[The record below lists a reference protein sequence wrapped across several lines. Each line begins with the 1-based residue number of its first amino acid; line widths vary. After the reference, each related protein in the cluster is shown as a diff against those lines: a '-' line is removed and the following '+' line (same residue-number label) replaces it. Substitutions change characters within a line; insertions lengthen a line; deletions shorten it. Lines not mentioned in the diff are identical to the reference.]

1 MHAKESLR
9 PPASSAPEAD
19 DSVVTRF
26 VDRLSVSC
34 VHGDSEDRGASV
46 RTFLVA
52 DLFCGAGGT
61 STGAYR
67 AVHAM
72 GAEIDLVAVNH
83 WDTAIAT
90 HTRGHPSARHFCIN
104 LDAANPAAIVEGGR
118 LDLLLASPEC
128 VHFSR
133 ARGGK
138 PVSDQRRASAYH
150 VQRWVT
156 ALNGEIDRI
165 LIENVR
171 EFMEWGPLLPDGRT
185 DPARKGL
192 YFFSWVNSLVA
203 MGYDWDWRVV
213 NAADFGDATTRE
225 RLMVQFV
232 RIGLGGVHWPTPT
245 HGKTI
250 KATVKPRGAMFGPVP
265 ELKPWRAAREII
277 DWHDTGRSLLDDPK
291 YQARPLSIKTRMRIA
306 RGLARFGGP
315 LAGLYIQL
323 LGIDPA
329 EVAVPAGRGQKPQ
342 PFLLSQQSGG
352 APRSADEPVSTIASA
367 GYVTVVSPFLI
378 GQHANN
384 TPKGV
389 DEAPV
394 PTIPTM
400 ARIRLIEPMLAPYYG
415 SGSGET
421 CQSIGQP
428 VPTIPTK
435 DRFALVDPLAV
446 PYGPRSEARSVAE
459 PLPTVMTRD
468 RLGVATPTAEPF
480 GLRNNA
486 HAKAKA
492 PDEPLPAPTNA
503 TSGGILPMEPF
514 IVPNFGEREGQTPR
528 VHDVAAPLPTVTGQ
542 GAGAVVRPVLIQ
554 TDQTKSNGVCA
565 RPIDA
570 PLPTVVTNQTMALVE
585 PLLSAVQTRE
595 IDPRRVVLIDGQP
608 YLLDIRFRILKNREL
623 ARAMGF
629 DDAESEYEFAGTATQ
644 ITRQIG
650 NAVCVNLA
658 AALITAILSPSPTV
672 IEAVA

>member
-1 MHAKESLR
+1 
-9 PPASSAPEAD
+9 
-19 DSVVTRF
+19 
-26 VDRLSVSC
+26 
-34 VHGDSEDRGASV
+34 
-46 RTFLVA
+46 
-52 DLFCGAGGT
+52 
-61 STGAYR
+61 
-67 AVHAM
+67 M
-72 GAEIDLVAVNH
+72 GAELDLVAINH
-83 WDTAIAT
+83 WATAIAT
-90 HTRGHPSARHFCIN
+90 HTRNHPFARHFCIN

-128 VHFSR
+128 THFSR

-171 EFMEWGPLLPDGRT
+171 EFMEWGPLLPDGRL

-203 MGYDWDWRVV
+203 MGYEWDWRVV

-232 RIGLGGVHWPTPT
+232 RIGLGGVRWPVPT
-245 HGKTI
+245 HAK
-250 KATVKPRGAMFGPVP
+250 TVKTVGTKSGAMFGPP
-265 ELKPWRAAREII
+265 PTRKPWRAAREVI
-277 DWHDTGRSLLDDPK
+277 DWQDAGRSLLDDPK
-291 YQARPLSIKTRMRIA
+291 YRARPLSIKTRMRIA

-315 LAGLYIQL
+315 LAGLYIEL

-342 PFLLSQQSGG
+342 PFLLNQQSGG

-378 GQHANN
+378 GQHTNN
-384 TPKGV
+384 IPKGV
-389 DEAPV
+389 DDAPV
-394 PTIPTM
+394 PTIPTI

-428 VPTIPTK
+428 VPTISTK

-446 PYGPRSEARSVAE
+446 PYGPRSEAPSVSE

-468 RLGVATPTAEPF
+468 RLGVATPRAERF
-480 GLRNNA
+480 VLRNNA
-486 HAKAKA
+486 YAT
-492 PDEPLPAPTNA
+492 PTEQDESPPTP
-503 TSGGILPMEPF
+503 TSAVGGGMLLMEPF
-514 IVPNFGEREGQTPR
+514 IVPNFGERKGQTPR

-542 GAGAVVRPVLIQ
+542 GAGSLVRPVLIQ
-554 TDQTKSNGVCA
+554 TDQTKGNGVCA

-570 PLPTVVTNQTMALVE
+570 PLPTVVTKQTMALVE
-585 PLLSAVQTRE
+585 PLLSAVKTGE
-595 IDPRRVVLIDGQP
+595 VDPRRVVLIDGHP
-608 YLLDIRFRILKNREL
+608 YVLDIRFRMLKNREL

-629 DDAESEYEFAGTATQ
+629 DDAESQYEFTGTATE

-650 NAVCVNLA
+650 NAVPCNLA
-658 AALITAILSPSPTV
+658 AALVAAILSPSPAV
-672 IEAVA
+672 SEAVA

>member
-1 MHAKESLR
+1 L
-9 PPASSAPEAD
+9 
-19 DSVVTRF
+19 
-26 VDRLSVSC
+26 
-34 VHGDSEDRGASV
+34 
-46 RTFLVA
+46 
-52 DLFCGAGGT
+52 
-61 STGAYR
+61 R
-67 AVHAM
+67 AVREM
-72 GAEIDLVAVNH
+72 GAELDLVAINH

-90 HTRGHPSARHFCIN
+90 HTRNHPFARHFCIN

-171 EFMEWGPLLPDGRT
+171 EFMEWGPLLPDGRL

-203 MGYDWDWRVV
+203 MGYDWDWRIV

-232 RIGLGGVHWPTPT
+232 RIGLGGVRWPVPT
-245 HGKTI
+245 HGKTL
-250 KATVKPRGAMFGPVP
+250 KSTAKLAGPMFGPAPV
-265 ELKPWRAAREII
+265 LKPWRAAREVI
-277 DWHDTGRSLLDDPK
+277 DWQDAGRSLLDDPK
-291 YQARPLSIKTRMRIA
+291 YKVRPLSIKTRMRIA

-315 LAGLYIQL
+315 LARMYIQL

-329 EVAVPAGRGQKPQ
+329 EVAVPAGRGLKPQ

-352 APRSADEPVSTIASA
+352 APRSADQPVSTIASA
-367 GYVTVVSPFLI
+367 GYVTLVSPFLL
-378 GQHANN
+378 GQHTNN
-384 TPKGV
+384 IPKGV
-389 DEAPV
+389 DDAPV
-394 PTIPTM
+394 PTIPTI

-415 SGSGET
+415 SGSGKT
-421 CQSIGQP
+421 CQTISQP

-446 PYGPRSEARSVAE
+446 VYESGSDARSVTE
-459 PLPTVMTRD
+459 PRPTVMTPD
-468 RLGVATPTAEPF
+468 RPGVATSRPEAVMV
-480 GLRNNA
+480 RANA
-486 HAKAKA
+486 HATTTRS
-492 PDEPLPAPTNA
+492 DQLVTTPASA
-503 TSGGILPMEPF
+503 DSGEILMMEPF

-542 GAGAVVRPVLIQ
+542 GAGALVRPVLVQ
-554 TDQTKSNGVCA
+554 TDQTKGNGVCA

-570 PLPTVVTNQTMALVE
+570 PLPTVVTKQATALVE
-585 PLLSAVQTRE
+585 PLLNAVQMGE
-595 IDPRRVVLIDGQP
+595 VDPRRVVVIDGQP
-608 YLLDIRFRILKNREL
+608 HVLDIRFRMLKNREL

-629 DDAESEYEFAGTATQ
+629 DDAESEYEFTGTATE

-650 NAVCVNLA
+650 NAVPCNLA
-658 AALITAILSPSPTV
+658 AALVAAIL
-672 IEAVA
+672 AA